1 MIRKLL
7 ILYRMV
13 NNISHRK
20 MADDIGINHNAYFRI
35 EKGQPVEQKTFIKVL
50 AWLFTETQPTESAD
64 DK

>member
-1 MIRKLL
+1 
-7 ILYRMV
+7 MV

-50 AWLFTETQPTESAD
+50 AWLFTETQPTESAG